1 MKLWILIAISGGVVA
16 AGIGLGELVRGAQ
29 DSKSVQNFVESASAQ
44 ALPAT
49 SEQPTESFHEEEV
62 FVPVMPPDPQAE
74 WAERNQ
80 FDIRNEM
87 TFNEMALD
95 RVRSSIESGLSD
107 LRYGDL
113 SGAELAFSFAS
124 SKLRSLARLSPT
136 SFYET
141 PPSRECEAGLSNYDA
156 VVFSPGL
163 EGALWSITRTI
174 SDIDLKVSQDD
185 EIEDRYFDYLQS
197 DAMAVSSSFNRLV
210 QSHGSAAQDILMAC
224 GFARF

>member
-1 MKLWILIAISGGVVA
+1 MKLWVLIAISGGVVA

-29 DSKSVQNFVESASAQ
+29 DTKSAQNFVESASTQ

-49 SEQPTESFHEEEV
+49 SEQPTESFYEEEV

-80 FDIRNEM
+80 FDIKNEI

-124 SKLRSLARLSPT
+124 SALRSLARLSPT

-156 VVFSPGL
+156 VIFSPDL
-163 EGALWSITRTI
+163 EWNLSSIQSTI
-174 SDIDLKVSQDD
+174 ADVDFELSQDD
-185 EIEDRYFDYLQS
+185 KTDDRDFNYLQG
-197 DAMAVSSSFNRLV
+197 DAMAVVSTFNRLAQRHDAEAENV
-210 QSHGSAAQDILMAC
+210 ISAC
-224 GFARF
+224 RFDRF